1 MNIVDS
7 SAWLEYFA
15 DSDQAEYFA
24 QPIEDIGNLIV
35 PVICIYEVFKKL
47 LQTHGQTVAEV
58 RIADMFKGKVVDL
71 TSNMALNA
79 ALLSVQYH
87 LPMADSLILSTA
99 QEYNATLWTEDEH
112 FQGIAGVRYFDKK
125 AKKDG

>member
-1 MNIVDS
+1 MNVVDS

-24 QPIEDIGNLIV
+24 PPIEDIGNLIV

-125 AKKDG
+125 AKRDG